1 MELAYGLFQNIS
13 GTCGVCGV
21 FNIYYWAVEK

>member
-1 MELAYGLFQNIS
+1 MELAYGLSQNIP

-21 FNIYYWAVEK
+21 VNIYP